1 MSKKNTNKPI
11 ISALIGGAFFAVPYL
26 ALNVSLLPSLGIAA
40 IAYGAGNLLLSDSQ
54 NKLET
59 NNSNESFY
67 DLLNNE

>member
-1 MSKKNTNKPI
+1 MEH
-11 ISALIGGAFFAVPYL
+11 FAVPYL

-59 NNSNESFY
+59 NNSNESFMIC
-67 DLLNNE
+67 

>member
-40 IAYGAGNLLLSDSQ
+40 IAYGAEIGRAHV
-54 NKLET
+54 
-59 NNSNESFY
+59 
-67 DLLNNE
+67 